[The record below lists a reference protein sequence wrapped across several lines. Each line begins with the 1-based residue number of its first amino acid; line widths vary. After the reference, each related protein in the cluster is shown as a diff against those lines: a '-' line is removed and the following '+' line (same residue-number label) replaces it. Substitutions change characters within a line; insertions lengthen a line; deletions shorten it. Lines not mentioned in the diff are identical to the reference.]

1 MTTFAMKQSMTQCT
15 LPLHNAWSRLLRG
28 LDWLQSPALLA
39 ARLYVSWVFFASGL
53 QSLRD
58 WPGTVWLYENE
69 FHVALLPPH
78 VAAVAGTAGEIL
90 LPPLLALGLFGR
102 FGAIGLFVVNA
113 VALLSYMYALQPP
126 AILMHVIWGILLA
139 VLVLFG
145 VGKWSVD
152 GLMHRQ
158 RKQA

>member
-1 MTTFAMKQSMTQCT
+1 M
-15 LPLHNAWSRLLRG
+15 LG
-28 LDWLQSPALLA
+28 WLFKRQ
-39 ARLYVSWVFFASGL
+39 
-53 QSLRD
+53 
-58 WPGTVWLYENE
+58 TVKR
-69 FHVALLPPH
+69 
-78 VAAVAGTAGEIL
+78 EI
-90 LPPLLALGLFGR
+90 
-102 FGAIGLFVVNA
+102 VVNA